1 MNDVQTNVTDYL
13 NYCQNQKRLDAKTLR
28 AYRIDLS
35 QFCRHIQPTDVPE
48 ITPKQ
53 LEDFITGLHQQ
64 YKPRTV
70 KRKIASLKAL
80 FHYFEYRDLVE
91 RNPFNKIQ
99 VKFREPV
106 LLPKT
111 IPLHTVE
118 TFLSTIYKQMADAK
132 TNYKKRN
139 ALRDAAVIELLF
151 ATGMRI
157 SELCSLNVENVNL
170 YDQTILIYGKGSKE
184 RKVQIGNDDVV
195 SILERYKADF
205 QTEIQSCGHFFANQ
219 NGKELS
225 DQAVRRMINRYT
237 SLAAIDLHITP
248 HMFRHTFAT
257 SLLEADVDIRYIQEI
272 LGHSSINILGSETLD
287 TAVTVKLTRTLA
299 IIPITLVLAFIRTQN
314 EKKNGEN
321 GKKVSLK
328 QIFPFFILYFV
339 AASVITTIAVSMGV
353 DSRVFS
359 PIKELSKFFIV
370 LAMAA
375 IGLNTDIVKLIK
387 TGGKPIVMGFCCWI
401 GITTVSLIM
410 QQILGLW

>member
-1 MNDVQTNVTDYL
+1 MNDLQTHVTNYMG
-13 NYCQNQKRLDAKTLR
+13 YCQNQKRLDAKTLR

-35 QFCRHIQPTDVPE
+35 QFCSHVQPADILE
-48 ITPKQ
+48 ISPKL
-53 LEDFITGLHQQ
+53 LEDFIIGLHQK

-80 FHYFEYRDLVE
+80 FHYFEYRDLIE
-91 RNPFNKIQ
+91 RNPFSKIQ

-111 IPLHTVE
+111 IPLHTIE
-118 TFLSTIYKQMADAK
+118 TFLSIIYKQLSDAK
-132 TNYKKRN
+132 TAYKKRN

-157 SELCSLNVENVNL
+157 SELCSLNVESVNL
-170 YDQTILIYGKGSKE
+170 YDRTILIYGKGSKE

-195 SILERYKADF
+195 SILERYKTDF
-205 QTEIQSCGHFFANQ
+205 RTEIQSCGHFFANQ

-272 LGHSSINILGSETLD
+272 LGHSSINITEIYTHVAMSKQRD
-287 TAVTVKLTRTLA
+287 ILTTKHPRKD
-299 IIPITLVLAFIRTQN
+299 F
-314 EKKNGEN
+314 
-321 GKKVSLK
+321 
-328 QIFPFFILYFV
+328 QI
-339 AASVITTIAVSMGV
+339 
-353 DSRVFS
+353 
-359 PIKELSKFFIV
+359 
-370 LAMAA
+370 
-375 IGLNTDIVKLIK
+375 
-387 TGGKPIVMGFCCWI
+387 
-401 GITTVSLIM
+401 
-410 QQILGLW
+410 